1 MRIVELII
9 DETEKLNGIE
19 AVSIVEFPA
28 IESNFIALSEHL
40 ELAKVDD
47 EKKILMGAALIPNKN
62 IYRKNGD
69 DEYYI
74 FFSNDT
80 VRKASE
86 LFLMNSNQNNATLEH
101 EKKLKDLSVVESW
114 IVEDTEMDKSKK
126 YGLNAPVGTWMVSMK
141 VNNDAIWNDFVKT
154 GKVKGFS
161 IEGYFSDKLEMSLN
175 LNKKEMEKNVMI
187 EKIKS
192 LIAKSELK
200 NQKVELGLMDDF
212 KSLAIKSTDSGSN
225 AGANVGSWFNK
236 KNGLLTE
243 LKNSLKDQQDLIDLG
258 QKLKVSAKDLGL
270 DLPADVE
277 KRINGGVQWQKEIS
291 QIIKELSSFNISG
304 I

>member
-28 IESNFIALSEHL
+28 IESNFIALSENL

-161 IEGYFSDKLEMSLN
+161 IEGYFSDKLEMSLE
-175 LNKKEMEKNVMI
+175 LAKEQELI
-187 EKIKS
+187 DKIKS
-192 LIAKSELK
+192 I
-200 NQKVELGLMDDF
+200 
-212 KSLAIKSTDSGSN
+212 ITN
-225 AGANVGSWFNK
+225 AEINK
-236 KNGLLTE
+236 
-243 LKNSLKDQQDLIDLG
+243 
-258 QKLKVSAKDLGL
+258 
-270 DLPADVE
+270 
-277 KRINGGVQWQKEIS
+277 
-291 QIIKELSSFNISG
+291 
-304 I
+304 